1 MLFKNIISVYG
12 NSLNGKSAP
21 SDDPVW
27 HLGRSEGLRAFRH
40 YVLDALQN
48 AKVYL
53 LDHRAADYTD
63 TFHDTMLERDKA
75 EAASVIKAFMNEVA
89 LPADVVWVEYDFGV
103 LSTDRLKR
111 DGADASLSAT
121 TGGAGERG
129 FLLDNRRSD
138 CLRVAMFRSDRSGK
152 ILDPFGV
159 LRFERASTGE
169 AILDEYHP
177 ERCNHMLEIMTRRGM
192 GAAELKG
199 TYEKHMAESSYDL
212 FIPYALFAMLASPDL
227 GGVTAADAVTFTPRE
242 ERTAR
247 KFGKTWLTAA
257 PRSHITV
264 RIGPQAEAHMRE
276 RIARLEHERLAR
288 DARNGP
294 VRHWVSEH
302 ERHYRSGKIVTIR
315 GHQRGKEP
323 DRHVPTRVMGP
334 RGNPA
339 DVGGAKE

>member
-21 SDDPVW
+21 ADDPVW
-27 HLGRSEGLRAFRH
+27 HLGQSEGLRTFRL
-40 YVLDALQN
+40 YALDALQN
-48 AKVYL
+48 AKLYL
-53 LDHRAADYTD
+53 LDHRAVDYTD
-63 TFHDTMLERDKA
+63 TFHDTMLERDEA

-111 DGADASLSAT
+111 DGADAPLQGAAR
-121 TGGAGERG
+121 GAGERG

-138 CLRVAMFRSDRSGK
+138 CLRVAMFRSDRGGK
-152 ILDPFGV
+152 ILDPFGI
-159 LRFERASTGE
+159 LRFERAPTGE

-177 ERCNHMLEIMTRRGM
+177 EPCNHMLEIMTRRGM
-192 GAAELKG
+192 GAAKLKN
-199 TYEKHMAESSYDL
+199 TYERHMAESSYDL

-227 GGVTAADAVTFTPRE
+227 GGVIPAGAATFTPKE
-242 ERTAR
+242 EKTAR
-247 KFGKTWLTAA
+247 KFGKIWLTAA

-276 RIARLEHERLAR
+276 RTARLEHERLAR
-288 DARNGP
+288 DTRNGP

-315 GHQRGKEP
+315 GHHRGKEP
-323 DRHVPTRVMGP
+323 DRQVPTRVMGP
-334 RGNPA
+334 RADLA
-339 DVGGAKE
+339 DVGGATE